1 MNIRHSKIED
11 FESILSVYDY
21 AREFMR
27 SNGNPTQWG
36 PTHPCAEVLREDIED
51 GNGYVITE
59 QGIIVG
65 AFVFVIGDDPT
76 YAEIREGAWLNDKP
90 YGTIHRTASN
100 GKAKGVFDAMLAFCE
115 SRIDNIRIDTHRNNA
130 PMLHLLESRGFIRCG
145 LITTDDG
152 TERIAFQKVLGA

>member
-11 FESILSVYDY
+11 FDELISVYDY

-59 QGIIVG
+59 QDVIVG

-76 YAEIREGAWLNDKP
+76 YTEIREGAWLNDRP

-115 SRIDNIRIDTHRNNA
+115 SQIDNIRIDTHRNNA

>member
-59 QGIIVG
+59 QGTIVG

-76 YAEIREGAWLNDKP
+76 YAEIREGAWLNDRP

-100 GKAKGVFDAMLAFCE
+100 GKAKGVFDAMLSFCE
-115 SRIDNIRIDTHRNNA
+115 SQIDNIRIDTHRNNA